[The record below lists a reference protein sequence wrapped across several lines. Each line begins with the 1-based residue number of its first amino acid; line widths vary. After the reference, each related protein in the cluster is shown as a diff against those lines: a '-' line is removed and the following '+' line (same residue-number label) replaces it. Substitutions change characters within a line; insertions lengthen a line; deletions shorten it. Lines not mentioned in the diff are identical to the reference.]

1 MTRQHIVVLTAIALS
16 GSVLLTG
23 CGKTEQPAPPAP
35 PQAQPS
41 PAPTSL
47 PTPPAVPPTS
57 SQVAPSAPVQ
67 EDGLLSATKAD
78 IEKAYALAKESK
90 YQEALALLQQ
100 RAVAVQANPEAKQL
114 IDTATVKIKQMMA
127 DAATKAA
134 TEKVGDSATKAIGG
148 LLSK

>member
-1 MTRQHIVVLTAIALS
+1 M
-16 GSVLLTG
+16 
-23 CGKTEQPAPPAP
+23 
-35 PQAQPS
+35 
-41 PAPTSL
+41 
-47 PTPPAVPPTS
+47 
-57 SQVAPSAPVQ
+57 
-67 EDGLLSATKAD
+67 LSATKAD